1 MGMWGGILEGM
12 NQNAAEVISDQQ
24 VQMALDREERAIET
38 HKLDNKIKQ
47 VSLLGTMKDLTGR
60 DGELTFPGDTSTT
73 SETTKGG
80 NVQNDMQRLT
90 ATYQISED
98 VITTI
103 YKEGGAPAIANLLKI
118 SNDLK
123 EKIGTGN
130 FVGNPDFN
138 TLIGSLINSRVT
150 TEGSSTPVDLTKF
163 STILGEELIS
173 ELELLG
179 ATNVTPG
186 VTSFDPNEVLL
197 IKRISQSDLNSIQDG
212 FASALIN
219 QASAELNSLNKVIVA
234 ATAPAEVMAWAAN
247 RNAEVGRA
255 RSDAK
260 ATNSD
265 LGGLLQFYGSD
276 YFQKQAARNSSFEPS
291 VDLPSSIYNM
301 TQENPAIEIRSAD
314 PSVTASGNLYLD
326 LLDNFNLIK
335 MGQLVRVWDERLGVY
350 MVGPAGG
357 ELIKEVE

>member
-24 VQMALDREERAIET
+24 VQMALEREERAIET
-38 HKLDNKIKQ
+38 HKLDGKMKK
-47 VSLLGTMKDLTGR
+47 VSLLENIKDLTSGN
-60 DGELTFPGDTSTT
+60 LTFPGDPKKTSKTT
-73 SETTKGG
+73 AVN

-98 VITTI
+98 VVTKI
-103 YKEGGAPAIANLLKI
+103 YSEGGAPAIANLLKI

-123 EKIGTGN
+123 TKIETGN

-163 STILGEELIS
+163 SAILGEELTS

-234 ATAPAEVMAWAAN
+234 ATAPAEVMAWA
-247 RNAEVGRA
+247 

-260 ATNSD
+260 AANSD

-276 YFQKQAARNSSFEPS
+276 YFQKQAARNSSFEPK
-291 VDLPSSIYNM
+291 VDLPSGIYNM
-301 TQENPAIEIRSAD
+301 TQQNPAIEIRSAD
-314 PSVTASGNLYLD
+314 PSVSSSGSLYLN

-335 MGQLVRVWDERLGVY
+335 MGQLVRVWDERLGAYV
-350 MVGPAGG
+350 VGPAGG